1 MSTKSN
7 AISISHRKDADGIC
21 SASLISH
28 MTGAKIFLTDYGDMA
43 ETLSQVGRADEYFVS
58 DLGLNQN
65 TFPGFLAQITRLSSM
80 GKVHYIDHHPI
91 NKEFEKKLLDA
102 GIDITHSV
110 EECASVLIYRKYEIA
125 FRESPQ
131 MKIAACCGA
140 ITDYMDLQPYAKK
153 LVASFDRQFLLYE
166 ATVLSFAIS
175 TIGRGSA
182 DSNAQ
187 LVKLAE
193 ELAAG
198 KLPHQIRGAS
208 EYAQSFADRSA
219 ELITAARK
227 YGKKV
232 HENFAYYLTKE
243 SSTGNVANFLV
254 GAFDVPVGVAIREE
268 EPGYYEISLRS
279 VEQSK
284 HDLGKIMGR
293 ISVKLNSSGGGHPH
307 ASGGRIKQEQLDL
320 FLEMLDQELSA
331 AIQ

>member
-1 MSTKSN
+1 MPARSN
-7 AISISHRKDADGIC
+7 AIAVSHRKDADGIC
-21 SASLISH
+21 SASLISY

-43 ETLSQVGRADEYFVS
+43 ETLSQVNRAGGYYIS

-65 TFPGFLAQITRLSSM
+65 TFPGFLEQITRLSSL
-80 GKVHYIDHHPI
+80 GKVHYFDHHPI
-91 NKEFEKKLLDA
+91 NKDFERKLLDA
-102 GIDITHSV
+102 GVEITHSV
-110 EECASVLIYRKYEIA
+110 EECASVLVYRKYETS

-153 LVASFDRQFLLYE
+153 LVSSFDRQFLLYE

-187 LVKLAE
+187 LVQLAE

-198 KLPHQIRGAS
+198 KLPHQIERAS
-208 EYAQSFADRSA
+208 EFAQSFADRSA

-268 EPGYYEISLRS
+268 EPGFYEISLRS

-284 HDLGKIMGR
+284 HDLGKILGR
-293 ISVKLNSSGGGHPH
+293 ISTKLNSSGGGHPH
-307 ASGGRIKQEQLDL
+307 ASGARIRQEQLDL
-320 FLEMLDQELSA
+320 FLQMLDDELSA
-331 AIQ
+331 PPS